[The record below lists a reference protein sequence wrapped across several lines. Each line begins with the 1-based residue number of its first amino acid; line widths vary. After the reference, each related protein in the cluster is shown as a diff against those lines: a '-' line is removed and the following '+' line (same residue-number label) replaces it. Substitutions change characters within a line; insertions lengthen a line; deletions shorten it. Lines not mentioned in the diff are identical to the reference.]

1 MRRIMVVL
9 AVVAVMAALL
19 VLGGGLALGEI
30 NEKAC
35 TQGKA
40 ESVNSVVDQDTSVVG
55 APQCQVNTP
64 EAKAGGVV

>member
-1 MRRIMVVL
+1 MRRIILFLVV
-9 AVVAVMAALL
+9 AAVMATIMA
-19 VLGGGLALGEI
+19 LGGGLALGEI

-40 ESVNSVVDQDTSVVG
+40 ESVDSAVVEDSSVVG
-55 APQCQVNTP
+55 APQCQVDS